1 MAATRIILDD
11 REDAS
16 EVAAKLA
23 VSALS
28 RSLAARGSA
37 SFMASGGSTPG
48 LMYSVMSE
56 ADIDWSR
63 VTAGLV
69 DERWV
74 APDHPDSNEK
84 LLRAS
89 LLKGHAADAQFLP
102 MKTNAATPAEASG
115 DRSAAYAQACS
126 PVSCIVLGMGSDG
139 HTASWFPDSKG
150 LAEALRL
157 DAPVIA
163 AIDASNSPLA
173 GANPQRMTLTAGPVC
188 SAEAGIL
195 LVFGDDKRAVLEAAL
210 TSDPQTY
217 PVRHAIDGLGDRLTI
232 IWAP

>member
-23 VSALS
+23 VAALS
-28 RSLAARGSA
+28 RAIAARGSA

-48 LMYSVMSE
+48 LMYSMMSE
-56 ADIDWSR
+56 ADVDWAN

-84 LLRAS
+84 LLRAT
-89 LLKGHAADAQFLP
+89 LLKSRAAEAKFLP
-102 MKTNAATPAEASG
+102 MKTDAATPAEASAE
-115 DRSAAYAQACS
+115 RSAAYAPACG

-139 HTASWFPDSKG
+139 HTASWFPGSRG
-150 LAEALRL
+150 LTEALRP
-157 DAPVIA
+157 DAPVIS

-173 GANPQRMTLTAGPVC
+173 GTNPLRMTLTSGPVC
-188 SAEAGIL
+188 AAEAGIL
-195 LVFGDDKRAVLEAAL
+195 LVFGDDKRAVLEAAF
-210 TSDPQTY
+210 TGDPQTF
-217 PVRHAIDGLGDRLTI
+217 PVRHAMDGLGDRLTI